1 METNGSTGEIEFGRH
16 AAPER
21 VLLVASTFLKL
32 ASAFDSRRLADFVG
46 SSPDLLQRIIAAVK
60 ASGWNSILLSSE
72 HPFKLSLFRGD
83 QRVVV
88 LCYIWNLT
96 HGGYPRNPNELRVQ
110 VTGIDRFRVEDGAKT
125 LLLGWGEDEQMF
137 AGFDVMKHLISM
149 SGRSPSLQV
158 RRETLDEAKS
168 KAFFPQTRDNQE
180 IVIAFR
186 PDFFAAYVQEL
197 EELHKTAQ
205 RPEDLRQLER
215 IANTD
220 IEREIRDIPAGP
232 RKTVLQQINR
242 KVRDARFRQNVL
254 AAYGCRCAVS
264 GIQLE
269 LVDAAH
275 IIPVDHERGTDELK
289 NGICLSALHHRAFDN
304 GLIGIKRDY
313 SVVLNERRMAELH
326 SIGWDGGAA
335 EFKASLR
342 DQILLP
348 ARRAHYP
355 DPGYLLFGQG
365 LRGWAQKHLV

>member
-1 METNGSTGEIEFGRH
+1 MATRIR
-16 AAPER
+16 
-21 VLLVASTFLKL
+21 K
-32 ASAFDSRRLADFVG
+32 
-46 SSPDLLQRIIAAVK
+46 PDLLQRIIAAVK
-60 ASGWNSILLSSE
+60 ASGWNGIALSPE
-72 HPFKLSLFRGD
+72 HPFKLSLFRDD

-137 AGFDVMKHLISM
+137 AGFDVTKHLISM

-205 RPEDLRQLER
+205 QPEELRQLER

-220 IEREIRDIPAGP
+220 IERAIRDIPPGP
-232 RKTVLQQINR
+232 RKTVLEQINR
-242 KVRDARFRQNVL
+242 KVRDTRFRKNVL

-326 SIGWDGGAA
+326 AIGWDDCAT

-342 DQILLP
+342 DQIILP

-355 DPGYLLFGQG
+355 DPDYLLFGQE
-365 LRGWAQKHLV
+365 LRGWLHKHLV

>member
-1 METNGSTGEIEFGRH
+1 
-16 AAPER
+16 
-21 VLLVASTFLKL
+21 
-32 ASAFDSRRLADFVG
+32 LADFVG
-46 SSPDLLQRIIAAVK
+46 SRPDLLQRIIAAVK

-110 VTGIDRFRVEDGAKT
+110 ITGADRFRVKEGAKT
-125 LLLGWGEDEQMF
+125 LLLGWEQDEQMF
-137 AGFDVMKHLISM
+137 AGFDVTKHLISM

-158 RRETLDEAKS
+158 RRETVNEAKT

-186 PDFFAAYVQEL
+186 PDFFATYVQEL

-205 RPEDLRQLER
+205 QPEEMRQLER

-355 DPGYLLFGQG
+355 DLGYLLFGQG